1 VASWWNKIDRH
12 GELAMAGAVFAVL
25 VILLAP
31 LPPPVMD
38 ALLVVSVGMSLM
50 FFLTTLTV
58 QKTVQFTSFPTLLL
72 ASTVFRLSLNVAS
85 TRLILLNGHGGSHAA
100 GRVIEAFGQFVVGG
114 NFAVGVVVFCI
125 LVVINFVVITK
136 GSGRVAE
143 VAARFTLDAMPGKQM
158 AIDAELNAGL
168 INESDA
174 KKRRREVSQEAEFY
188 GAMDGASKFIRGD
201 AIAGII
207 ITVVNVLGGMFI
219 GIVQNGMPAME
230 AAKVY
235 TILTVGDGL
244 VGQVPALVIST
255 AAGVLVTRVADSDDS
270 SLDDQVLGQ
279 LLGKPRVL
287 AMSAVG
293 LGCFGLIPGLR
304 IPFMTAAVIVGYLA
318 YRRWGSEARDAE
330 QQAEVHA
337 EEVPLGPS
345 DLLNVDPLTIEVG
358 LDLLYL
364 VDESAAGAL
373 GERIQKIRNQFAKD
387 LGVVLPSVHLT
398 DDLALDSGEYV
409 VRVRGEEVGRAK
421 VRARK
426 HLALDPGT
434 ATGVIRGIETVDP
447 VYGLKAYWIPDGEVL
462 KAQSKG
468 YTVVDVPTVLTTHFV
483 ELMHAHAHEL
493 YDGNQ
498 LNNVLERLREV
509 DEKLVDELIPDPLPR
524 HTVLKV
530 FRNLIREGLSVR
542 DAQTV
547 LEALADNASK
557 SRDADVLTEFVRQR
571 LARQITR
578 RFSDDAGVLHFIG
591 LGQDTESAILRGL
604 QSREGSLPT
613 LALQPAVLR
622 ILTQTVEELSKTSS
636 GPQPILLAPPLAR
649 GPLRRLLERV
659 VPRIAVVSS
668 GELLPTVKLACIGKV
683 ELQATAEG

>member
-1 VASWWNKIDRH
+1 
-12 GELAMAGAVFAVL
+12 
-25 VILLAP
+25 
-31 LPPPVMD
+31 
-38 ALLVVSVGMSLM
+38 
-50 FFLTTLTV
+50 
-58 QKTVQFTSFPTLLL
+58 
-72 ASTVFRLSLNVAS
+72 
-85 TRLILLNGHGGSHAA
+85 
-100 GRVIEAFGQFVVGG
+100 
-114 NFAVGVVVFCI
+114 
-125 LVVINFVVITK
+125 
-136 GSGRVAE
+136 
-143 VAARFTLDAMPGKQM
+143 
-158 AIDAELNAGL
+158 
-168 INESDA
+168 
-174 KKRRREVSQEAEFY
+174 
-188 GAMDGASKFIRGD
+188 
-201 AIAGII
+201 
-207 ITVVNVLGGMFI
+207 
-219 GIVQNGMPAME
+219 
-230 AAKVY
+230 
-235 TILTVGDGL
+235 
-244 VGQVPALVIST
+244 
-255 AAGVLVTRVADSDDS
+255 
-270 SLDDQVLGQ
+270 
-279 LLGKPRVL
+279 
-287 AMSAVG
+287 
-293 LGCFGLIPGLR
+293 
-304 IPFMTAAVIVGYLA
+304 
-318 YRRWGSEARDAE
+318 
-330 QQAEVHA
+330 
-337 EEVPLGPS
+337 
-345 DLLNVDPLTIEVG
+345 
-358 LDLLYL
+358 
-364 VDESAAGAL
+364 
-373 GERIQKIRNQFAKD
+373 
-387 LGVVLPSVHLT
+387 
-398 DDLALDSGEYV
+398 
-409 VRVRGEEVGRAK
+409 
-421 VRARK
+421 
-426 HLALDPGT
+426 
-434 ATGVIRGIETVDP
+434 